1 MQHVRRRLRL
11 RPCAAASAAPSPAT
25 PPPMGTLRS
34 WRGRGRGRGPRSG
47 QQPTPA
53 AAAWTAAPPAAVQ
66 AAAGRAGPWTVA
78 GRVALQAA
86 AGRVG
91 CCPPRGPLPPSLPLQ
106 LLKVLVGGGVAGD
119 GAAEAAAQG
128 LNLDLR
134 RTRCIFRLLCF
145 HLRPGRCQLRCSQPG
160 RPRRCCSGL
169 SRRSPAL
176 LCRGELGVSLAP
188 CARGDRALRRCVG
201 HGAPPRGC
209 CVERGKG
216 TGKERQ
222 PVLLLLLLLRK
233 LLGVARLLGKER
245 NKRYPVYRKV
255 RP

>member
-53 AAAWTAAPPAAVQ
+53 AAAWRAAHPAMVQGPARPAAAWTAAGGAAVQ
-66 AAAGRAGPWTVA
+66 AAAAG
-78 GRVALQAA
+78 
-86 AGRVG
+86 VG
-91 CCPPRGPLPPSLPLQ
+91 CCPPRGPLPRSLPLQ

-134 RTRCIFRLLCF
+134 RTRCILRRLCF
-145 HLRPGRCQLRCSQPG
+145 HLRPGRRQLRCSQPG

-169 SRRSPAL
+169 CRRSPAL
-176 LCRGELGVSLAP
+176 LCRGELGISLTP

-201 HGAPPRGC
+201 HGAPPGGC
-209 CVERGKG
+209 CVEK
-216 TGKERQ
+216 TQ
-222 PVLLLLLLLRK
+222 PQTSCRSS
-233 LLGVARLLGKER
+233 AR
-245 NKRYPVYRKV
+245 VRKV
-255 RP
+255 E